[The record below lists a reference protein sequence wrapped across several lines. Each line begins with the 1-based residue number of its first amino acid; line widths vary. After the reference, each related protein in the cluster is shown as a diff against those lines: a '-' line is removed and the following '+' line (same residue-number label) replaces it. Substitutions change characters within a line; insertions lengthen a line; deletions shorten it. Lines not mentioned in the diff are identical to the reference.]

1 MNIFS
6 KPAFILNSAS
16 GLYMSHIFS
25 SPRTRE
31 LVMSIPLYLEMLQ
44 KCRNYFP
51 TELEDF
57 SIINYKN
64 IPIWG
69 FIIFPKDGATQ
80 EEIDEISSIL
90 RLINSRLDIWL
101 FASLKKRLNI
111 SANIIFLILY
121 IVSSIVLIFCTFNL
135 TASMTVNIFE
145 QKKEIAI
152 YRALGIRNKD
162 IMFIYIG
169 ESFIIILT
177 SSIIGIIIGSIFSY
191 TMYLQWDFYTEINA
205 TFNFPV
211 VSLIII
217 LSFSIFCGITS
228 TFFPA
233 KKILNYSVA
242 ELIKLN

>member
-1 MNIFS
+1 
-6 KPAFILNSAS
+6 
-16 GLYMSHIFS
+16 
-25 SPRTRE
+25 
-31 LVMSIPLYLEMLQ
+31 MLQ

-145 QKKEIAI
+145 QKK
-152 YRALGIRNKD
+152 RNC
-162 IMFIYIG
+162 
-169 ESFIIILT
+169 
-177 SSIIGIIIGSIFSY
+177 
-191 TMYLQWDFYTEINA
+191 YL
-205 TFNFPV
+205 
-211 VSLIII
+211 
-217 LSFSIFCGITS
+217 
-228 TFFPA
+228 
-233 KKILNYSVA
+233 
-242 ELIKLN
+242 